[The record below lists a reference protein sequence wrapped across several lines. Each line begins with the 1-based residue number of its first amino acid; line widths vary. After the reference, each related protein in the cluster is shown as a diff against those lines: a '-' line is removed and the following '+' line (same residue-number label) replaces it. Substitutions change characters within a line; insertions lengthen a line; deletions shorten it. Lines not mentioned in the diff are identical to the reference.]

1 MSAATIPVA
10 PVALALTSQ
19 ERKYPRVRLW
29 GFLYDEDGHVRV
41 MRLIPTLVAFIILA
55 FFGTTLIFVTPAVSD
70 STAIQVTWAL
80 FALAGLKLPIIMLL
94 WHFISRNRDWPGR
107 WAKWSTQES
116 REILAQLEKEAWK
129 APHLPDTAARLDHLS
144 REAWNVADAMEG
156 DSKVD
161 ALTVALRIDEK
172 RRSLARSSS

>member
-1 MSAATIPVA
+1 
-10 PVALALTSQ
+10 
-19 ERKYPRVRLW
+19 
-29 GFLYDEDGHVRV
+29 

-55 FFGTTLIFVTPAVSD
+55 FFGTTLIFVTPAISD
-70 STAIQVTWAL
+70 STAVQVTWAL

-107 WAKWSTQES
+107 WARWSTKES
-116 REILAQLEKEAWK
+116 REILAHLEEEAWR
-129 APHLPDTAARLDHLS
+129 APYLPDTAARLDHLS

-156 DSKVD
+156 ASKID

-172 RRSLARSSS
+172 RGALARNTA